1 MLLDPSYAFVHFN
14 ELVSSLKCTTQGWFF
29 MSSLDLPVIYT
40 TKNESE
46 KKRKRGIKLWCS
58 QPENKLF

>member
-1 MLLDPSYAFVHFN
+1 MLLDPSHAFVHFN
-14 ELVSSLKCTTQGWFF
+14 ELASSLKCTILGLFF
-29 MSSLDLPVIYT
+29 MSSLDLPVIST